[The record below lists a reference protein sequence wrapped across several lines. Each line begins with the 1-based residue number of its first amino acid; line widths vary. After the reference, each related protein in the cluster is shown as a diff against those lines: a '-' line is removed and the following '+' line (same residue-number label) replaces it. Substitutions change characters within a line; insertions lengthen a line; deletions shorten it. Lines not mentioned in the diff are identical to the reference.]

1 MTYNFDPDQWYEN
14 QRRLLESQHRDGR
27 LDEAALAARLEE
39 LERKYEAMLQRLNK
53 PFELPR

>member
-14 QRRLLESQHRDGR
+14 QRKLLESQRSDGR
-27 LDEAALAARLEE
+27 IDEATLTARLEE
-39 LERKYEAMLQRLNK
+39 LERKYEEMLQRLNK

>member
-14 QRRLLESQHRDGR
+14 QRRLLEAQHRDGR
-27 LDEAALAARLEE
+27 IDEATLTARLEE
-39 LERKYEAMLQRLNK
+39 LERKYEEMLQRLNK